1 MARGRKTGGRQK
13 EGINKICKTCGQAF
27 YVPQCR
33 KKSAQF
39 CSTRCRIKAQIGS
52 KWKNHKERI
61 ISCPGCGGDKK
72 HHSKGFCHSCYN
84 KFIWNKNPKKLEY
97 DKAYYLENQEY
108 IKRRVGEYSKTLTG
122 KLVKRKNY
130 YSRGGKD
137 QYNTQEV
144 KKAIYFNFFKY
155 GGHYCENCKTFL
167 GDSQRWFY
175 QVDHIHALTR
185 GGLTK
190 FDNLQILCQKCNLDK
205 RGKTID
211 YRFREL
217 NA

>member
-13 EGINKICKTCGQAF
+13 EGVNKTCKICGEAF

-33 KKSAQF
+33 KESAIC
-39 CSTRCRIKAQIGS
+39 CSTECRIKAWS
-52 KWKNHKERI
+52 KAGRD
-61 ISCPGCGGDKK
+61 SRRRVVACPGCGDNKK
-72 HHSKGFCHSCYN
+72 HHSRGFCHSCYN

-97 DKAYYLENQEY
+97 DKTYYLANKEY
-108 IKRRVGEYSKTLTG
+108 LKKAAGQYRKTLAG
-122 KLVKRKNY
+122 KLSHRKNY
-130 YSRGGKD
+130 YSRGGKA

-144 KKAIYFNFFKY
+144 KRAIYFNFFKY
-155 GGHYCENCKTFL
+155 GGHHCENCKTFL

-175 QVDHIHALTR
+175 QVDHIHALTK
-185 GGLTK
+185 GGLTE
-190 FDNLQILCQKCNLDK
+190 FNNLQILCQKCNLDK